1 MLPGG
6 GGGTEAVLISLLG
19 LSDVPIDAAV
29 AAVIVTRVT
38 FLWVPVG
45 LGIIALPMAIKAVS
59 R

>member
-1 MLPGG
+1 
-6 GGGTEAVLISLLG
+6 
-19 LSDVPIDAAV
+19 
-29 AAVIVTRVT
+29 VIVTRVT